1 LILFQEPSERLS
13 LERAREY
20 DRVSEVLAAARAAR
34 GREEGLQQDDLEP
47 SLSAHGL
54 EARRA
59 QFDKNSYR
67 QPVLTQKPMVPRR
80 YRRGQ
85 EDPLTEECRQQVKQV
100 QDYSLMNE
108 DGIPHPISDQRLSR
122 DSQDRMGTS
131 SSTGAMTDNS
141 GVSNT
146 ESRLGDSQ
154 RDLEV

>member
-1 LILFQEPSERLS
+1 M
-13 LERAREY
+13 
-20 DRVSEVLAAARAAR
+20 LAAARAAR
-34 GREEGLQQDDLEP
+34 DREEGLQQDELEP

-67 QPVLTQKPMVPRR
+67 QPVLTQKAMLPRR

-85 EDPLTEECRQQVKQV
+85 EDPMTEGCRLQLKKMQV

-108 DGIPHPISDQRLSR
+108 DGLPHPISEQRSSR
-122 DSQDRMGTS
+122 DSQDKMGTS
-131 SSTGAMTDNS
+131 TSFGAMTENS

-146 ESRLGDSQ
+146 ESQVGGEQ
-154 RDLEV
+154 RDLVV